1 MSSEAEVTRNDGGE
15 GWTTSNN
22 VTVVP
27 KTAVSNGYRGTISG
41 TNRGDR
47 PTDMPMNFVTCDRL
61 LAKTDL
67 RSLASR
73 TCPSSCVWISIKG
86 TKNKQQT

>member
-1 MSSEAEVTRNDGGE
+1 
-15 GWTTSNN
+15 

-27 KTAVSNGYRGTISG
+27 KTGASNGYRGTISG

-47 PTDMPMNFVTCDRL
+47 PTDMPMNFVTSDRL

-67 RSLASR
+67 KLLASR
-73 TCPSSCVWISIKG
+73 TCPSSCVWISINA
-86 TKNKQQT
+86 TKNKQ